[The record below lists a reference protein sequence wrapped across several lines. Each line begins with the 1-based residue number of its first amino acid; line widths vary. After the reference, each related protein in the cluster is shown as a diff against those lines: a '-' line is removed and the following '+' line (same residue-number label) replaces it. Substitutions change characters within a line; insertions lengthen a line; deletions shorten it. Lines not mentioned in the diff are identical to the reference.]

1 MKGDRPLIAITMGD
15 PRGIGP
21 EIIVKALSQIS
32 LRQICVPL
40 IIGDLNVLR
49 QTARALQMELNF
61 VEMRETGREFYAETI
76 PVLSLTNINFAEKL
90 TPDKERDCARASFL
104 YIEKGVHMAL
114 AQEVEALVTAPVSK
128 EAIWRAGIPFRG
140 HTDYLAE
147 VSQTKDY
154 AMMLAGERL
163 KVSLVTTHLPFREV
177 VNYLTAE
184 RIQKVIEL
192 TVQGMRDFFQVEKP
206 KIGVAAL
213 NPHGG
218 EKGLLGEEEEMIHRA
233 VQGVKREGF
242 ALSGPWPADT
252 IFYRAYRGEFAAV
265 VCMYHDQGLIPLK
278 LLHFEDA
285 VNITLGLP
293 FIRTSVDH
301 GVAFDIAGQGRAS
314 STSLQK
320 AISLAVQTA
329 WQKRQKGN

>member
-1 MKGDRPLIAITMGD
+1 MKGEKPLIAITMGD

-21 EIIVKALSQIS
+21 EIIVKALSQMS
-32 LRQICVPL
+32 PRQIGVPL
-40 IIGDLNVLR
+40 IIGDLHILEE
-49 QTARALQMELNF
+49 TARAMQITLDFMEAQ
-61 VEMRETGREFYAETI
+61 EGQSEFYAKTI
-76 PVLSLTNINFAEKL
+76 PVLSLTNFSLSEALKA
-90 TPDKERDCARASFL
+90 DKEEEWARASFL
-104 YIEKGVHMAL
+104 YVEKGAQMAM
-114 AQEVEALVTAPVSK
+114 AQKVEALVTAPVSK

-140 HTDYLAE
+140 HTDYLAK

-154 AMMLAGERL
+154 AMMLAGEKL

-177 VNYLTAE
+177 VQHLTVE

-192 TVQGMRDFFQVEKP
+192 TAQGLRDFFQMEKP
-206 KIGVAAL
+206 HIGVAAL

-218 EKGLLGEEEEMIHRA
+218 EKGLLGEEEEIIRQA
-233 VQGVKREGF
+233 VQGIRSEGF
-242 ALSGPWPADT
+242 SLSGPWPADT
-252 IFYRAYRGEFAAV
+252 VFYRAYRGEFAAV

-314 STSLQK
+314 SASLQK
-320 AISLAVQTA
+320 AISLAVQRA
-329 WQKRQKGN
+329 WQRRQKGN

>member
-1 MKGDRPLIAITMGD
+1 MKGEKPVIAITMGD

-32 LRQICVPL
+32 LRQTCVPL
-40 IIGDLNVLR
+40 IIGDLNILKK
-49 QTARALQMELNF
+49 TARALKIELPF
-61 VEMRETGREFYAETI
+61 AEVPETGRELYAESI
-76 PVLSLTNINFAEKL
+76 PVLSLTNLSLAERL
-90 TPDKERDCARASFL
+90 TSEKEQECARASFL
-104 YIEKGVHMAL
+104 YIEKGAQMAL
-114 AQEVEALVTAPVSK
+114 AQKVAALVTAPVSK

-140 HTDYLAE
+140 HTDYLAR
-147 VSQTKDY
+147 VTQTKDY
-154 AMMLAGERL
+154 AMMLAGEKL

-192 TVQGMRDFFQVEKP
+192 TAKGLRDFFQMDKP
-206 KIGVAAL
+206 HIGVAAL

-218 EKGLLGEEEEMIHRA
+218 EKGLLGEEEEMIRQA

-314 STSLQK
+314 SISLQK
-320 AISLAVQTA
+320 AISLAEQTI
-329 WQKRQKGN
+329 WQKRPRGN

>member
-1 MKGDRPLIAITMGD
+1 MQGEKPLIAITMGD

-21 EIIVKALSQIS
+21 EIIVKALSQKS

-40 IIGDLNVLR
+40 IIGDLNILA
-49 QTARALQMELNF
+49 QTARAMKIELVF
-61 VEMRETGREFYAETI
+61 VETKEEQGEFYPKTI
-76 PVLSLTNINFAEKL
+76 PVLSLTNFSLAETL
-90 TPDKERDCARASFL
+90 DPDKEGECARASFL
-104 YIEKGVHMAL
+104 YVEKGAQLAMA
-114 AQEVEALVTAPVSK
+114 QKVEALVTAPVSK

-140 HTDYLAE
+140 HTDYLAK

-154 AMMLAGERL
+154 AMMLAGEKL

-177 VNYLTAE
+177 VNYITKE

-192 TVQGMRDFFQVEKP
+192 TAQGLRDFFQMEKP
-206 KIGVAAL
+206 HIGVAAL

-218 EKGLLGEEEEMIHRA
+218 EKGLLGAEEEIIRRA
-233 VQGVKREGF
+233 VQGVKGEGF
-242 ALSGPWPADT
+242 SLSGPWPADT

-278 LLHFEDA
+278 LLYFEDA

-314 STSLQK
+314 SASLEK
-320 AISLAVQTA
+320 AIDLAVQRA
-329 WQKRQKGN
+329 WQKRQKEN